1 MIVSEAEARARIA
14 EQGGSVSSRFG
25 IAAQA
30 LGVAAL
36 AALVYFAFLQPS
48 DPDPLSGIEVEGDFP
63 TQVTAGDGK
72 AARSQGRRGASTSR
86 RGASAGA
93 GAGAGSVPLIRL
105 VPVVP
110 GSSSPVPPTLADNE
124 TPVGTQYDSAV
135 ARIIGRASGARP
147 E

>member
-1 MIVSEAEARARIA
+1 MIVSEAEVRARIA

-72 AARSQGRRGASTSR
+72 AARSQSRRAASTSG
-86 RGASAGA
+86 RGAGVE
-93 GAGAGSVPLIRL
+93 AGAGSVPRIRL

>member
-1 MIVSEAEARARIA
+1 MIVSEAEVRARIA

-72 AARSQGRRGASTSR
+72 AARSQGRKRASTSR
-86 RGASAGA
+86 RGAEA